1 MPYQILDVETVLD
14 YVRRRPE
21 VDAFMDRT
29 RELQATEVGDGNLN
43 LVFKVTER
51 GRPKRTVLV
60 KQALPHVRVA
70 EDWKLSPVRGRFEA
84 LSLDAF
90 HTLAPG
96 SVPRPLWYDPDQY
109 TIGMENLVGYEV
121 IRRPMIEGREIPGL
135 GRFVG
140 AVMARV
146 HFGTSDFGLDSA
158 DKKRAVA
165 PYTENTELCRITE
178 DLILT
183 EPFHTGQE
191 RNHWVPELDA
201 DVARLQADDGLKREV
216 AGLKL
221 AFMARAEALL
231 HGDLH
236 SGSIMADASDIR
248 IIDSEFAFYGPMG
261 FDLGLFVGNL
271 LMNAAAQAAHAP
283 SDAARRRYRDYL
295 RGELVDTMESYESG
309 MRAAFE
315 AVSSPSW
322 SAPGFLDVFLGQVL
336 QDTCGFAG
344 TEMIRR
350 TIGFAHVQ
358 DIDAIDD
365 PGARAAVQRQVLA
378 IGRRLIHGHR
388 HVTCLDDILTA
399 AQEAL
404 EF

>member
-1 MPYQILDVETVLD
+1 MPYRILDVDTVLD

-21 VDAFMDRT
+21 ADAFMDRGKDL
-29 RELQATEVGDGNLN
+29 EAVEVGDGNLN
-43 LVFKVTER
+43 LVFKVSDRER
-51 GRPKRTVLV
+51 PRQTVLV

-84 LSLDAF
+84 LSLEAF
-90 HTLAPG
+90 HALAPG
-96 SVPRPLWYDPDQY
+96 SVPRPLWYDPEQY
-109 TIGMENLVGYEV
+109 AIGMENLLGYEV
-121 IRRPMIEGREIPGL
+121 IRQPMIDGREIDGL

-140 AVMARV
+140 SVMARV

-183 EPFHTGQE
+183 EPFHPMQE
-191 RNHWVPELDA
+191 RNHWVPEVDA
-201 DVARLQADDGLKREV
+201 DVARLQADAGLKREV
-216 AGLKL
+216 AHLKL
-221 AFMARAEALL
+221 AFMTRAEALL

-236 SGSIMADASDIR
+236 SGSIMADAADIR

-271 LMNAAAQAAHAP
+271 LINAAAQAAHAP

-295 RGELVDTMESYESG
+295 RGEIVTTMESYEDG

-322 SAPGFLDVFLGQVL
+322 SAPGFLEAFLGQVL
-336 QDTCGFAG
+336 RDTCGFAG

-350 TIGFAHVQ
+350 TIGFAHVK
-358 DIDAIDD
+358 DVDAIDD
-365 PGARAAVQRQVLA
+365 PAVRAAVQRQVLA
-378 IGRRLIHGHR
+378 IGRRLIHLHR
-388 HVTCLDDILTA
+388 RVTSLDDILTA

>member
-1 MPYQILDVETVLD
+1 MPYRILDVESVLD
-14 YVRRRPE
+14 YVRGRSE
-21 VDAFMDRT
+21 VDGSLDRA
-29 RELQATEVGDGNLN
+29 RELEATEVGDGNLN
-43 LVFKVTER
+43 LVFKVRER
-51 GRPKRTVLV
+51 GRPERTVLV

-70 EDWKLSPVRGRFEA
+70 EDWKLSPIRGRFEA
-84 LSLDAF
+84 LSLEAF
-90 HTLAPG
+90 HELAPG
-96 SVPRPLWYDPDQY
+96 SVPRPLWYDPEQY
-109 TIGMENLVGYEV
+109 TIGMENLVGYRV
-121 IRRPMIEGREIPGL
+121 IRQPMIAGREIAGL
-135 GRFVG
+135 GHFVG
-140 AVMARV
+140 SVMARV

-158 DKKRAVA
+158 DKKRALA

-183 EPFHTGQE
+183 EPFHRDQE
-191 RNHWVPELDA
+191 RNSWVPEVAA

-216 AGLKL
+216 ARLKL
-221 AFMARAEALL
+221 AFMTRAEALL

-236 SGSIMADASDIR
+236 SGSIMADADHIR
-248 IIDSEFAFYGPMG
+248 MIDSEFAFYGPMG

-271 LMNAAAQAAHAP
+271 LINAAAQTAHAP
-283 SDAARRRYRDYL
+283 SDAARHHYRDYL
-295 RGELVDTMESYESG
+295 RGEIVTVWESYAGG

-322 SAPGFLDVFLGQVL
+322 SAAGFLDAFLDQVL
-336 QDTCGFAG
+336 RDTCGFAG

-358 DIDAIDD
+358 DVDAIDD
-365 PGARAAVQRQVLA
+365 PAVRGAVQRQVLA
-378 IGRRLIHGHR
+378 IGRRLISLHR